1 MIRLLFVFIERNIK
15 TIIKFEPKVAML
27 ISELDLNNKK
37 VLVRVDFNVPMKKNL
52 MVADNTR
59 IKSSLKTILH
69 IIKNGGT
76 CILISHMG
84 RPNGYEKKLSLK
96 NIVEEF
102 ENLLNKKITFL
113 DDCIGDRII
122 KACQESEKGDVILLE
137 NLRFYPEEEAGDVNF
152 ARALSLLGDIYI
164 NDAFGTAHR
173 NHASTGI
180 LPTFFKGKKAIGL
193 LLSKEIDAI
202 ETVLKNGQTPILSII
217 GGAKVS
223 TKIKILKNLINIV
236 DDLIIGGG
244 MAYTFIKANGG
255 EIGNSL
261 CEEAFLDEAQKILLL
276 AKDKNV
282 KVHLPQDV
290 IVSEKIS
297 NSASTDIVNIYNIP
311 KTMEG
316 LDIGPSSIK
325 NFKKIILN
333 SKTILW
339 NGPLGVFEISNF
351 QNGTKQVALS
361 IANATKLGA
370 FSLVGGGDSIS
381 AINLFSMDDKFSYI
395 STGGGAMLES
405 FEGKVLPGIKA
416 VLN

>member
-1 MIRLLFVFIERNIK
+1 
-15 TIIKFEPKVAML
+15 ML

-37 VLVRVDFNVPMKKNL
+37 VLVRVDFNVPMNKTLK
-52 MVADNTR
+52 VADNTR
-59 IKSSLKTILH
+59 IKSSLITILY

-84 RPNGYEKKLSLK
+84 RPNGYEKRLSLK

-113 DDCIGDRII
+113 DDCLGDKTI

-152 ARALSLLGDIYI
+152 ARALSLLGDIYV
-164 NDAFGTAHR
+164 NDAFGSAHR

-180 LPTFFKGKKAIGL
+180 LPTFFKGKKAMGL
-193 LLSKEIDAI
+193 LLSKEVDAI
-202 ETVLKNGQTPILSII
+202 EKVLKNGRNPILSII

-223 TKIKILKNLINIV
+223 SKIEILKNLIKVV

-255 EIGNSL
+255 EIGKSL

-276 AKDKNV
+276 AKNKNV
-282 KVHLPQDV
+282 KVHLPHDV

-297 NSASTDIVNIYNIP
+297 NASFTDTVNIYNIP
-311 KTMEG
+311 EKMEG

-325 NFKKIILN
+325 KFNKIILN

-339 NGPLGVFEISNF
+339 NGPMGVFEISNF

-381 AINLFSMDDKFSYI
+381 AIKLFEMNDKFSYI

-405 FEGKVLPGIKA
+405 IEGKVLPGIKA

>member
-1 MIRLLFVFIERNIK
+1 M
-15 TIIKFEPKVAML
+15 
-27 ISELDLNNKK
+27 
-37 VLVRVDFNVPMKKNL
+37 
-52 MVADNTR
+52 
-59 IKSSLKTILH
+59 SS
-69 IIKNGGT
+69 
-76 CILISHMG
+76 
-84 RPNGYEKKLSLK
+84 
-96 NIVEEF
+96 
-102 ENLLNKKITFL
+102 
-113 DDCIGDRII
+113 
-122 KACQESEKGDVILLE
+122 
-137 NLRFYPEEEAGDVNF
+137 
-152 ARALSLLGDIYI
+152 
-164 NDAFGTAHR
+164 
-173 NHASTGI
+173 
-180 LPTFFKGKKAIGL
+180 
-193 LLSKEIDAI
+193 
-202 ETVLKNGQTPILSII
+202 
-217 GGAKVS
+217 
-223 TKIKILKNLINIV
+223 KIKILKNLINIV

-297 NSASTDIVNIYNIP
+297 NSASRDIVNIYNIP
-311 KTMEG
+311 KKMEG

-325 NFKKIILN
+325 NFNKIILN

-339 NGPLGVFEISNF
+339 NGPLGVFEMSNF

-381 AINLFSMDDKFSYI
+381 AIKLFGMDDKFSYI

-405 FEGKVLPGIKA
+405 IEGKVLPGIKA

>member
-1 MIRLLFVFIERNIK
+1 
-15 TIIKFEPKVAML
+15 ML

-37 VLVRVDFNVPMKKNL
+37 VLVRVDFNVPMNENL
-52 MVADNTR
+52 KVADNTR
-59 IKSSLKTILH
+59 IKSSLKTILY

-84 RPNGYEKKLSLK
+84 RPNGYEEKLSLK

-102 ENLLNKKITFL
+102 EMLLNKKITFL
-113 DDCIGDRII
+113 DDCIGDKIK
-122 KACQESEKGDVILLE
+122 KACQESQKGDVVLLE

-152 ARALSLLGDIYI
+152 ARGLSTLGDVYI

-180 LPTFFKGKKAIGL
+180 LPTFFKGKKGMGL
-193 LLSKEIDAI
+193 LLSKEVDAI
-202 ETVLKNGQTPILSII
+202 EKVLKNGTPPILSII
-217 GGAKVS
+217 GGSKVS
-223 TKIKILKNLINIV
+223 SKIEILKNLTNVV

-244 MAYTFIKANGG
+244 MAYTFVKANGG

-276 AKDKNV
+276 AKGKNV

-290 IVSEKIS
+290 IVSEKLS
-297 NSASTDIVNIYNIP
+297 NAAITDTVNIYNIP
-311 KTMEG
+311 RTMEG
-316 LDIGPSSIK
+316 VDIGPLSIK
-325 NFKKIILN
+325 KFNKIILN

-339 NGPLGVFEISNF
+339 NGPLGVFEMSNF

-381 AINLFSMDDKFSYI
+381 AIKLFGMGDKFSYI

-405 FEGKVLPGIKA
+405 IQGKVLPGIKA

>member
-1 MIRLLFVFIERNIK
+1 MFINRNIK
-15 TIIKFEPKVAML
+15 TIIKFEQKNLML

-37 VLVRVDFNVPMKKNL
+37 VLVRVDFNVPMDKDLN
-52 MVADNTR
+52 VADNTR
-59 IKSSLKTILH
+59 IKSSLKTILY
-69 IIKNGGT
+69 IIENGGT

-102 ENLLNKKITFL
+102 EKLLNKKITFL
-113 DDCIGDRII
+113 DDCIGDKIK
-122 KACQESEKGDVILLE
+122 KACQESQKGDVILLE
-137 NLRFYPEEEAGDVNF
+137 NLRFYQEEEAGDMNF
-152 ARALSLLGDIYI
+152 ARALSILGDVYI

-173 NHASTGI
+173 NHSSTGI
-180 LPTFFKGKKAIGL
+180 LPTLFKGKKGMGL
-193 LLSKEIDAI
+193 LLSKEVDAI
-202 ETVLKNGQTPILSII
+202 EKVLKNGEPPILSII

-223 TKIKILKNLINIV
+223 SKIGILKNLTNVV
-236 DDLIIGGG
+236 DDIIIGGG
-244 MAYTFIKANGG
+244 MAYTFIKASGG

-261 CEEAFLDEAQKILLL
+261 CEDAFLDEAQKILSM
-276 AKDKNV
+276 AKNKNV

-297 NSASTDIVNIYNIP
+297 NATFTDIVDIYKIP

-316 LDIGPSSIK
+316 FDIGPSSIAK
-325 NFKKIILN
+325 FDKIILN

-339 NGPLGVFEISNF
+339 NGPVGVFEISSF

-381 AINLFSMDDKFSYI
+381 AIKLFGMDDQFSYI

-405 FEGKVLPGIKA
+405 IEGKVLPGIKA

>member
-1 MIRLLFVFIERNIK
+1 MITLLLVFIKRNIK
-15 TIIKFEPKVAML
+15 TIIKFDLKVLML
-27 ISELDLNNKK
+27 ISKLDLNNKK
-37 VLVRVDFNVPMKKNL
+37 VLVRVDFNVPMNENFK
-52 MVADNTR
+52 VADNTR
-59 IKSSLKTILH
+59 IKASLKTILY
-69 IIKNGGT
+69 ILNKGGT

-84 RPNGYEKKLSLK
+84 RPKGYEKKLSLK
-96 NIVEEF
+96 NIVAEF
-102 ENLLNKKITFL
+102 EKLLNKKITFL
-113 DDCIGDRII
+113 GDCVGDKIK
-122 KACQESEKGDVILLE
+122 KACQESKKGDVILLE
-137 NLRFYPEEEAGDVNF
+137 NLRFYPEEEAGEMNF
-152 ARALSLLGDIYI
+152 ARALSVLGDIYI

-180 LPTFFKGKKAIGL
+180 LPSFFKGKKAMGL
-193 LLSKEIDAI
+193 LLSKEVGAI
-202 ETVLKNGQTPILSII
+202 EKVLKSGQSPILSII

-223 TKIKILKNLINIV
+223 SKIEIIKNLTNVV

-276 AKDKNV
+276 AKNKNV
-282 KVHLPQDV
+282 KVHLPLD
-290 IVSEKIS
+290 IIASEKFS
-297 NSASTDIVNIYNIP
+297 NTSITDTVNIYKIP
-311 KTMEG
+311 KSMEG
-316 LDIGPSSIK
+316 LDIGPLSIK
-325 NFKKIILN
+325 KFDEIILN

-339 NGPLGVFEISNF
+339 NGPMGVFEMSNF
-351 QNGTKQVALS
+351 QNGTKQIALS

-381 AINLFSMDDKFSYI
+381 AIKLFGMENTFSYI

-405 FEGKVLPGIKA
+405 IEGKVLPGIKA